1 MKRITGAMVAKLPFD
16 TYRRDPKP
24 FPGLHPTRWVVWLK
38 WDPVLPI
45 KRLKYRAKPVK
56 KPEFPRGLNY
66 LGKPTQ
72 KLAQF
77 CAKVLATYHSQ
88 LEFLEF
94 DKGGTIIWS
103 ETVKGPA
110 KLPASKMQAKTIVQF
125 YYPFCIRNLTFTNW
139 ASSLARMDRIPM
151 VFKGKKFVVYSQN
164 RTPSPESVEDHREW
178 LEKNIVW
185 GK

>member
-1 MKRITGAMVAKLPFD
+1 MKKITRATVEKLPFD

-24 FPGLHPTRWVVWLK
+24 FPGLHPTRWVVRLK
-38 WDPVLPI
+38 WGPVSN
-45 KRLKYRAKPVK
+45 KRAKRYRAKP
-56 KPEFPRGLNY
+56 PEFPRTLNY

-77 CAKVLATYHSQ
+77 CASVLSTCRSQ

-103 ETVKGPA
+103 GTVKGPA
-110 KLPASKMQAKTIVQF
+110 KLPASRMQAETIVQF
-125 YYPFCIRNLTFTNW
+125 YYPFLIRNLTFSNW

-164 RTPSPESVEDHREW
+164 RAPSPESVEDHREW